1 MAMNL
6 IRTQAGDGIFVN
18 LIKDDR
24 FKHDR
29 ISVNFILPL
38 SRETATGYALLPFLM
53 QRGYAGCS
61 DFTAFARKL
70 DELYGATVS
79 GRVSKAGS
87 YQIITLTI
95 THVDDR
101 FTLNGE
107 SLAEECAHLLADIVT
122 RPAIEN
128 GRFDPEAVVT
138 EKNSLADTIAAEVND
153 KRSYAVTRC
162 TELLFEGEPLAV
174 KQYGYAEDVDAITPE
189 SAAACFETMLSTA
202 AVEITMIGPSAGDSI
217 TVIFQ
222 EAFRQAMEH
231 RNRQPITPDF
241 DMEQKTP
248 AEVRRVTEEMDLTQ
262 GKMVMGFSL
271 RPTEDK
277 RALAVSRIATA
288 IYGSSPFSKLFMNV
302 REKLSL
308 CYYCASRTM
317 ASYGYMLVDCGIE
330 SVNQEKAEAEIL
342 HQLDEVCAGNFTED
356 EMENARLAV
365 INSLRSV
372 TDSLSAMSSW
382 LLNEILQG
390 GSSADPT
397 DEIALTQAVTAE
409 EVREYMQ
416 SAKLSVVYLLAGRKK
431 GE

>member
-1 MAMNL
+1 M
-6 IRTQAGDGIFVN
+6 QAVAT
-18 LIKDDR
+18 
-24 FKHDR
+24 
-29 ISVNFILPL
+29 LPP
-38 SRETATGYALLPFLM
+38 LP
-53 QRGYAGCS
+53 AS
-61 DFTAFARKL
+61 WTK
-70 DELYGATVS
+70 LYGATVS

-101 FTLNGE
+101 YTLNGE
-107 SLAEECAHLLADIVT
+107 SLAEECARLLADIVT

-128 GRFDPEAVVT
+128 GRFDPEAVAT

-217 TVIFQ
+217 TGIFQ

>member
-1 MAMNL
+1 M
-6 IRTQAGDGIFVN
+6 RIFHIVDN
-18 LIKDDR
+18 C
-24 FKHDR
+24 FK
-29 ISVNFILPL
+29 FFKG
-38 SRETATGYALLPFLM
+38 AA
-53 QRGYAGCS
+53 

-70 DELYGATVS
+70 DELYGATVA
-79 GRVSKAGS
+79 GKVSKAGN

-101 FTLNGE
+101 YTLNGE
-107 SLAEECAHLLADIVT
+107 PLAEECARLLAEIVT
-122 RPAIEN
+122 MPAIEN
-128 GRFDPEAVVT
+128 GRFDPEAVAT

-189 SAAACFETMLSTA
+189 SAAACYEAMLSTA
-202 AVEITMIGPSAGDSI
+202 AVEITMIGPSAGEAV
-217 TVIFQ
+217 TGIFR
-222 EAFRQAMEH
+222 EAFQKALEN
-231 RNRQPITPDF
+231 RNRQPIDPDF
-241 DMEQKTP
+241 EMEQKIPT
-248 AEVRRVTEEMDLTQ
+248 EVRRVTEEMDLTQ

-271 RPTEDK
+271 LPAEDK
-277 RALAVSRIATA
+277 KAQAVSRIATA

-330 SVNQEKAEAEIL
+330 SANQEKAEAEIL
-342 HQLDEVCAGNFTED
+342 HQLDEVCAGNFTET

-365 INSLRSV
+365 VNSLRTV

-390 GSSADPT
+390 GDSADPT
-397 DEIALTQAVTAE
+397 DEIELTQAVTAE
-409 EVREYMQ
+409 EVRDYMR
-416 SAKLSVVYLLAGRKK
+416 SAKLSVVYLLAGPGK

>member
-1 MAMNL
+1 MKG
-6 IRTQAGDGIFVN
+6 T
-18 LIKDDR
+18 
-24 FKHDR
+24 
-29 ISVNFILPL
+29 
-38 SRETATGYALLPFLM
+38 
-53 QRGYAGCS
+53 
-61 DFTAFARKL
+61 
-70 DELYGATVS
+70 
-79 GRVSKAGS
+79 
-87 YQIITLTI
+87 
-95 THVDDR
+95 
-101 FTLNGE
+101 
-107 SLAEECAHLLADIVT
+107 
-122 RPAIEN
+122 
-128 GRFDPEAVVT
+128 
-138 EKNSLADTIAAEVND
+138 
-153 KRSYAVTRC
+153 
-162 TELLFEGEPLAV
+162 LAV

-217 TVIFQ
+217 TGIFQ

>member
-95 THVDDR
+95 THVDDHY
-101 FTLNGE
+101 TLNGE
-107 SLAEECAHLLADIVT
+107 SLAEECARLLADIVT

-128 GRFDPEAVVT
+128 GRFDPEAVAT

-217 TVIFQ
+217 TGIFQ

-342 HQLDEVCAGNFTED
+342 HQLDEVCAGYVTED
-356 EMENARLAV
+356 EMEIARLAV

-372 TDSLSAMSSW
+372 TDSLCAMSSW